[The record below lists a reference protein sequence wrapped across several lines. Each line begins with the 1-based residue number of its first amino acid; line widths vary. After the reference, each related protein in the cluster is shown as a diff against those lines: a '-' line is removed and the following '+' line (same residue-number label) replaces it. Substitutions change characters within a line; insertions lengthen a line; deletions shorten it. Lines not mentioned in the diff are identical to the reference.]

1 MNLIIGIIAF
11 IVMLSVIVILHELG
25 HFLVARHFG
34 VFCKEFSIGM
44 GPALYQKQG
53 KETVFSIRAIPFG
66 GYVMMAGEEDG
77 SQSEED
83 DWLQAVPQERRLN
96 NIARWKQVLVML
108 AGIFMNIVLA
118 WCIYMGVAVSKGYVV
133 EEAKPVVYEVTENSV
148 ADQIG
153 LQKDDE
159 IKKVVAS
166 DDGSVLKPETQTELL
181 EFIQYHH
188 DGLTLTVKRGNGKF
202 TVECTPK
209 YDKSMQGYTLGF
221 KSIAYVKNISWY
233 QSLVEGTKDTLDS
246 ATTIFRSLNM
256 LFHGKGL
263 ENLSG
268 PVGIL
273 NVTSKSVQYGL
284 STYFSLFAMISLN
297 IGIFN
302 AIPLPALDGGRVLIL
317 LIEKLIGKK
326 VSTKIVENII
336 MVSFVLL
343 MLLFVYATYN
353 DIVRLF

>member
-1 MNLIIGIIAF
+1 MDFIIGIIAF

-83 DWLQAVPQERRLN
+83 DWLQQVPSERRLN

-108 AGIFMNIVLA
+108 AGIFMNIILA
-118 WCIYMGVAVSKGYVV
+118 WVIYMGVALAQGYVV
-133 EEAKPVVYEVTENSV
+133 EDAKPIVYEVLENSE
-148 ADQIG
+148 AESIG
-153 LQKDDE
+153 LQKDDV
-159 IKKVVAS
+159 IKKIEAS
-166 DDGSVLKPETQTELL
+166 DGTTLKPKTQMEVL

-188 DGLTLTVKRGNGKF
+188 DSLTLTVKRENEKLQLQA
-202 TVECTPK
+202 TPK
-209 YDKSMQGYTLGF
+209 YDKDMQGYTLGY
-221 KSIAYVKNISWY
+221 KAIAYAKKIPWH
-233 QSLVEGTKDTLDS
+233 QSLWEGTKNTLDS
-246 ATTIFRSLNM
+246 ATTIFKSLNM
-256 LFHGKGL
+256 IFHGQGL
-263 ENLSG
+263 DNLSG

-273 NVTSKSVQYGL
+273 NVTSKSVQYGWA
-284 STYFSLFAMISLN
+284 TYFSLFAMISLN

-317 LIEKLIGKK
+317 LIEKLLNRK
-326 VSTKIVENII
+326 VSTAFVEKII
-336 MVSFVLL
+336 MASFVLL
-343 MLLFVYATYN
+343 LLLFIYATYN
-353 DIVRLF
+353 DVVRLF